1 MNPRGPI
8 EVDDGFLQQ
17 VYRWSTILALLGTA
31 VLWGIYG
38 FPTGLSFAI
47 GSLFSLGAVLA
58 LELVVRRMV
67 VPGSSP
73 KAKRWLGFIA
83 IGKFTVIFGGFY
95 FLMKANWLNIYT
107 LAAGVGLVQVVII
120 LKAFGLMAGILFR
133 GGATKR

>member
-1 MNPRGPI
+1 MSPRAPI
-8 EVDDGFLQQ
+8 ELDDRFLQQ
-17 VYRWSTILALLGTA
+17 VYRLSTVLAFIATA

-38 FPTGLSFAI
+38 FPSGLSFAI

-58 LELVVRRMV
+58 LEIVIRRMV
-67 VPGSSP
+67 VPGAPS

-83 IGKFTVIFGGFY
+83 LGKFTVIFAGFF

-120 LKAFGLMAGILFR
+120 LKAFGLMVGILFR